1 MDRLLLVISIIFTLL
16 INISGIPVRN
26 NNPALVCISP
36 EEQDTIP
43 DKQMLFNGRIWSN
56 LYSNVFGDQFLFSK
70 DWLKGE
76 VVINDMTFKNVP
88 FRYDIYN
95 DQLISMINQG
105 TFVQINK
112 ELIKGFVLPFENKK
126 NLFENFGNVPG
137 NPFKGFGQVLYKGK
151 INFIIK
157 QTKLIKELAVE
168 NKYDEFYGIQALYIL
183 KDGNFY
189 RISGKKDLLKALS
202 DREEQLHSFIRENKI
217 RIRKKNPES
226 FIPVIKFYDNLK

>member
-1 MDRLLLVISIIFTLL
+1 MDKLLPVISIIFTLL
-16 INISGIPVRN
+16 INISGTSIQN
-26 NNPALVCISP
+26 INPALVFFST

-43 DKQMLFNGRIWSN
+43 DKQLLFNGRIWSN
-56 LYSNVFGDQFLFSK
+56 LYSNILGDQFLFSK

-88 FRYDIYN
+88 LRYDILN

-105 TFVQINK
+105 TLVQLNK

-168 NKYDEFYGIQALYIL
+168 NKYDEFYGIQTLFIL

-189 RISGKKDLLKALS
+189 HISGKKDLLKALS
-202 DREEQLHSFIRENKI
+202 DREEQLHNFIRGNKI

-226 FIPVIKFYDNLK
+226 FIPVIEFYDNLK